1 MLEPYAGRNVIV
13 GRAATCNGA
22 AARLLG
28 ILAATMGDWDAASQ
42 RFDEA
47 DALHAAMGARPW
59 IAHTAVARGAVLLAR
74 GDAADLDRVRGL
86 LADAI
91 VLADALGMVSVA
103 ARARHLVAQA
113 GPVDLRASPTAP

>member
-1 MLEPYAGRNVIV
+1 MLEPYAGRNVVV

-28 ILAATMGDWDAASQ
+28 ILAATMGDWDAAER

-59 IAHTAVARGAVLLAR
+59 IAHTQLARGAMLLAR
-74 GDAADLDRVRGL
+74 GDAADHPRVRAL
-86 LADAI
+86 LGDAI

-113 GPVDLRASPTAP
+113 GSVDVTAAP